1 MSCCPPNAEKYL
13 APDYNFVGSTIAL
26 DTGLELYVTG
36 TGASKKGLLIV
47 PDIYGWNGGRTRN
60 IADYYAEQGYY
71 VVVPKLLT
79 PAIDGGTDGDGFA
92 AIISM
97 EHLVENLM
105 KFPYPGNLDA
115 KIEASVAH
123 MKAQGVESI
132 GLMGFCWGG
141 WVTACAVAPSSKVLG
156 DIKAMVIGHPSNHLE
171 NYFGGSA
178 QTMFDNISVP
188 TLLLPANGDPAEY
201 DEEGAWYQSVKARYP
216 TSKTRRF
223 AHVEHGFI
231 PRADISIPEK
241 RAAVDEALEE
251 FTSFLKAHL

>member
-13 APDYNFVGSTIAL
+13 APDYSFVGSTVAL

-60 IADYYAEQGYY
+60 IADYYAEEGYY

-115 KIEASVAH
+115 KIEATVAH

-132 GLMGFCWGG
+132 GLM
-141 WVTACAVAPSSKVLG
+141 
-156 DIKAMVIGHPSNHLE
+156 
-171 NYFGGSA
+171 
-178 QTMFDNISVP
+178 
-188 TLLLPANGDPAEY
+188 
-201 DEEGAWYQSVKARYP
+201 
-216 TSKTRRF
+216 
-223 AHVEHGFI
+223 
-231 PRADISIPEK
+231 
-241 RAAVDEALEE
+241 
-251 FTSFLKAHL
+251 